1 MKKSLVV
8 WIFQTGEPLQ
18 IDGGDPRPMRAI
30 NLSNFLV
37 EAGHEVIL
45 WSSDFYHQKKEH
57 RYRSNK
63 KIKISEKL
71 EIRLLKSVGYKRNIG
86 LGRII
91 DHCQLAY
98 SLSKELK
105 NEENV
110 PDIAFIGYP
119 PIEAAAVLSGW
130 LSKRSIPFLLDIK
143 DQWPTLFVD
152 SLPKFA
158 KGFGSIIF
166 WPYFYLAKKVISES
180 TAITTMS
187 NGYINWVKNFHG
199 EDNNK
204 LYNVFPLTSPISKAT
219 KTEVIDANNWWNE
232 LDIQNDSS
240 TKVCFVGSLSQAF
253 EFKPIQRAAMIS
265 FTKKIDIKFII
276 CGEGNDSEKIKEM
289 FKNLPN
295 VIFPGWINRP
305 QIEVLAER
313 CIGSLAPYKNI
324 DNFTANIPNKIIDS
338 MALRL
343 PVISP
348 LKGEVKKLI
357 DDYKI
362 GLTYN
367 ENSGEDLLGLILK
380 LKSDKA
386 MQKNIS
392 ENALKLYNK
401 FFSYEMVY
409 ENLVQHIEI
418 IAQKNKN

>member
-1 MKKSLVV
+1 
-8 WIFQTGEPLQ
+8 
-18 IDGGDPRPMRAI
+18 
-30 NLSNFLV
+30 
-37 EAGHEVIL
+37 
-45 WSSDFYHQKKEH
+45 
-57 RYRSNK
+57 
-63 KIKISEKL
+63 
-71 EIRLLKSVGYKRNIG
+71 
-86 LGRII
+86 
-91 DHCQLAY
+91 
-98 SLSKELK
+98 
-105 NEENV
+105 
-110 PDIAFIGYP
+110 
-119 PIEAAAVLSGW
+119 
-130 LSKRSIPFLLDIK
+130 
-143 DQWPTLFVD
+143 
-152 SLPKFA
+152 
-158 KGFGSIIF
+158 
-166 WPYFYLAKKVISES
+166 
-180 TAITTMS
+180 
-187 NGYINWVKNFHG
+187 
-199 EDNNK
+199 
-204 LYNVFPLTSPISKAT
+204 TSPISKAT

-343 PVISP
+343 PIISP

-409 ENLVQHIEI
+409 ENLVQHIET